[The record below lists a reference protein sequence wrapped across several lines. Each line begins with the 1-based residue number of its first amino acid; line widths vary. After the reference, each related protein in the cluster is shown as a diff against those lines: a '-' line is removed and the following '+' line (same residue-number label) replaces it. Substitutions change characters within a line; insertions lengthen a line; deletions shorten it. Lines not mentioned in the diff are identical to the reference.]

1 MREGSSPG
9 GGKRGGDD
17 VPSRA
22 RAGLLLSALAV
33 GAGYATAFVSQPPPV
48 AGAWLMALGTAGS
61 LTSAMA
67 LGAARDGRLG
77 PLGPVFLFVFLTL
90 AGGFG
95 AALVVG
101 APAGPA
107 GEIPLFLGLPP
118 GAALILY
125 VVGVLPLLV
134 VPLAYAATF
143 DRMTLDQ
150 EGWERIREAARRRED
165 DRRASGAGEREAGE
179 ASPGAGTETPG
190 GGSP

>member
-1 MREGSSPG
+1 MGEGDASRG
-9 GGKRGGDD
+9 ERKGGDAR
-17 VPSRA
+17 SRA
-22 RAGLLLSALAV
+22 RSGLLLSALAV
-33 GAGYATAFVSQPPPV
+33 AAGYATAFVSQPPPLV
-48 AGAWLMALGTAGS
+48 GAWLMALGTAGS

-101 APAGPA
+101 APEGAA
-107 GEIPLFLGLPP
+107 GELPLFLGLPA
-118 GAALILY
+118 GAALSLY
-125 VVGVLPLLV
+125 LVGVLPLLV

-150 EGWERIREAARRRED
+150 EDWERIREAARRRHGN
-165 DRRASGAGEREAGE
+165 RRADGARERETPE
-179 ASPGAGTETPG
+179 ASPGTGAEAPG